1 MIILSHKI
9 GMVSVAAVAA
19 MALFTF
25 CLQFFMMLCQSPLV
39 ASVIHSK
46 WEKLLR
52 VRINTKS
59 TGYHYLYMI

>member
-39 ASVIHSK
+39 TSVIHSK